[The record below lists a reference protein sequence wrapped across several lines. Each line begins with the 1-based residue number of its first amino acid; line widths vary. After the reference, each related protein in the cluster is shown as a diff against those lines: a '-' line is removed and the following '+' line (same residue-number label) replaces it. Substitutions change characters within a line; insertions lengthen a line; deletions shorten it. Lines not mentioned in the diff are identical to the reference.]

1 MRALTVSHF
10 CSREKGRRTCPGELA
25 VVRVFIVSIEL
36 SDITELALRQQET
49 DALLKFER
57 GQK

>member
-1 MRALTVSHF
+1 MAM
-10 CSREKGRRTCPGELA
+10 
-25 VVRVFIVSIEL
+25 VRVFIVSIEL

-49 DALLKFER
+49 DALLKFET